1 MCRRTFRELPLPK
14 LNIEEMLA
22 TPLSFQGEADLFPPA
37 ITEHPP
43 QQQVWSARAVTWKA
57 AGDHRAITPLSIT
70 RRKSVI
76 FVLLPHL
83 LSCIYS
89 LQKVQKKKKR
99 YLDSDKSFPFKEFL
113 INNFHRE
120 DKNEKITVTSVRK
133 VSNRCFT
140 EDRPKHG
147 LGRSWHFVLSKVK
160 TRPGFLTRFLT
171 VTK

>member
-1 MCRRTFRELPLPK
+1 M
-14 LNIEEMLA
+14 
-22 TPLSFQGEADLFPPA
+22 
-37 ITEHPP
+37 
-43 QQQVWSARAVTWKA
+43 
-57 AGDHRAITPLSIT
+57 
-70 RRKSVI
+70 
-76 FVLLPHL
+76 HL
-83 LSCIYS
+83 QPS
-89 LQKVQKKKKR
+89 KGAKKKKR
-99 YLDSDKSFPFKEFL
+99 YLDSNKRFPFKEFL